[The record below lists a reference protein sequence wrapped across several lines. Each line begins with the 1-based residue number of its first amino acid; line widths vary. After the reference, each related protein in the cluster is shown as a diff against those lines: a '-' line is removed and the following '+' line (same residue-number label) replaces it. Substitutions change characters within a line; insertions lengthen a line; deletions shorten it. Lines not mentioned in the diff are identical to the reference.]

1 MWENVF
7 LVFIRNNF
15 FSVVFNCLLLV
26 DAFEKSL
33 RNGIETCVLETWNYS
48 FCCWFFILLFTRHT
62 TLYPF
67 LSDMMMNCTCQLQ
80 MMQLV
85 STPMTTVTA
94 INSSFDLLFGNG
106 SCQGDLLG
114 TPPFL
119 RGADVTMANVVQLHA
134 SDFSLVTMKS

>member
-1 MWENVF
+1 
-7 LVFIRNNF
+7 
-15 FSVVFNCLLLV
+15 
-26 DAFEKSL
+26 
-33 RNGIETCVLETWNYS
+33 
-48 FCCWFFILLFTRHT
+48 
-62 TLYPF
+62 
-67 LSDMMMNCTCQLQ
+67 